1 MIIQTI
7 NLTTTTIRTTKLAL
21 IGVIWIWLFVM
32 LSSTI
37 GCSGNYASISVE
49 EHRYNQLN
57 KLIVCPICPGESI
70 DQSQATISSQMRTI
84 VNEKISQGWTD
95 DQIKDFF
102 VERYGPSVIMEPPTH
117 GFGLLAWIVAPII
130 IGAGVAGLATALVQM
145 RKRSR
150 KENSST
156 ACRPSISTSEQR
168 QYSQYIESLIE
179 GEEA

>member
-7 NLTTTTIRTTKLAL
+7 NPTTTTVRRKKLAL
-21 IGVIWIWLFVM
+21 IGVIWLWLFVM
-32 LSSTI
+32 LSSAI
-37 GCSGNYASISVE
+37 GCSGNYASISPE

-84 VNEKISQGWTD
+84 VNEKISLGWTD

-102 VERYGPSVIMEPPTH
+102 VERYGPSVIMEPPAY
-117 GFGLLAWIVAPII
+117 GFGLIAWIVAPII
-130 IGAGVAGLATALVQM
+130 IGAGIAGLIMALVQM

-150 KENSST
+150 ERNT
-156 ACRPSISTSEQR
+156 YTTHRPSISTSEQL
-168 QYSQYIESLIE
+168 QYSQYIESLVE
-179 GEEA
+179 NEET

>member
-1 MIIQTI
+1 
-7 NLTTTTIRTTKLAL
+7 
-21 IGVIWIWLFVM
+21 
-32 LSSTI
+32 
-37 GCSGNYASISVE
+37 
-49 EHRYNQLN
+49 
-57 KLIVCPICPGESI
+57 
-70 DQSQATISSQMRTI
+70 MRTI
-84 VNEKISQGWTD
+84 VNEKISQGGTD

-150 KENSST
+150 KEYSST
-156 ACRPSISTSEQR
+156 ACRPSIATSEQR